1 MRLCEGMPG
10 MQYEIAELFT
20 EGALRGRLE
29 ALGIYPY
36 TRVGII
42 TKKKRGALIV
52 WLRGT
57 RLALGRKIADEIEI
71 REAYDPWGAGDAQA
85 AAQGAGAQGREVRKQ
100 GGLTTA

>member
-42 TKKKRGALIV
+42 TKKKSGALIV

-57 RLALGRKIADEIEI
+57 RLALGRKIADGIEI
-71 REAYDPWGAGDAQA
+71 REAYDPWGEGDAKGA
-85 AAQGAGAQGREVRKQ
+85 AKGAGTQSRAAGEPGSRP
-100 GGLTTA
+100 TA